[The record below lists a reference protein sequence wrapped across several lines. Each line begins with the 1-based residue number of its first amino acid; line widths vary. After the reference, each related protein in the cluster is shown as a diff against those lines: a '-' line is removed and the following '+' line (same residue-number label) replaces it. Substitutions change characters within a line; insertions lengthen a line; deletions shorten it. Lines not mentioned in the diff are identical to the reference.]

1 MTRLDVLCFGEALV
15 DFLPDR
21 RGRLRDCERFEA
33 HSGGAPANVAV
44 GIARLGLRAGF
55 CGVVGDD
62 EFGRLLDRKLRAEGV
77 ETSLRFTGEA
87 RTGVWFVALDRRG
100 DRTFFS
106 PSGTHGADKLIG
118 REDVRRAP
126 IPRARWLHC
135 GSSSHVLPEGRRALV
150 AAVRRAR
157 AAGVRV
163 SFDPNV
169 RAHLWKDL
177 GDLRD
182 LCERVFPSSDV
193 VKLSREETAICTGER
208 DPRRAA
214 ASLVSH
220 GVKLA
225 CITLGADGAIA
236 RQAARQFRVRSPRV
250 RVVDTTGAGDGFV
263 AGLLSRL
270 SGEDLDSMPDA
281 ALQNALAFA
290 CAVGSRVCTR
300 LGAVAGLPR
309 HSSRRSRS

>member
-1 MTRLDVLCFGEALV
+1 
-15 DFLPDR
+15 
-21 RGRLRDCERFEA
+21 
-33 HSGGAPANVAV
+33 
-44 GIARLGLRAGF
+44 
-55 CGVVGDD
+55 
-62 EFGRLLDRKLRAEGV
+62 
-77 ETSLRFTGEA
+77 
-87 RTGVWFVALDRRG
+87 
-100 DRTFFS
+100 
-106 PSGTHGADKLIG
+106 
-118 REDVRRAP
+118 
-126 IPRARWLHC
+126 
-135 GSSSHVLPEGRRALV
+135 
-150 AAVRRAR
+150 
-157 AAGVRV
+157 V

-177 GDLRD
+177 GDLRA
-182 LCERVFPSSDV
+182 LCEGVFPSSDV
-193 VKLSREETAICTGER
+193 VKLSREESEVCTGER

-214 ASLVSH
+214 AALVSQ

-270 SGEDLDSMPDA
+270 SGEDLDSIPDA
-281 ALQNALAFA
+281 ALQDALAFA

-309 HSSRRSRS
+309 KGESM